1 MKSLEKNSKLVFFMF
16 VIGYL
21 VFKIYMSMNITN
33 ELMQSDAGGIAEGM
47 GMIRGVTLGFSII
60 GTVVFVVATYIIYRS
75 VYKKINRDNQTMID
89 RFRGVYF
96 SNMAMLYIGSIIAL
110 FLSSF
115 VFKGQTVLPLTIGIA
130 VKLFLITGLNFI
142 LLDSE
147 DSRIV
152 PNMAAFGV
160 LSLF

>member
-1 MKSLEKNSKLVFFMF
+1 MKSFEKNSKLVFFMF

-33 ELMQSDAGGIAEGM
+33 ELMQSDTGGIAEGM

-60 GTVVFVVATYIIYRS
+60 GTVVFVVATYFIYRA
-75 VYKKINRDNQTMID
+75 VYKKINSDNQIMVD
-89 RFRGVYF
+89 RFQGIYF

-115 VFKGQTVLPLTIGIA
+115 VFKDQTVLPLTIGIA

-142 LLDSE
+142 LLDGE
-147 DSRIV
+147 DNRMV
-152 PNMAAFGV
+152 PNMAVFGA